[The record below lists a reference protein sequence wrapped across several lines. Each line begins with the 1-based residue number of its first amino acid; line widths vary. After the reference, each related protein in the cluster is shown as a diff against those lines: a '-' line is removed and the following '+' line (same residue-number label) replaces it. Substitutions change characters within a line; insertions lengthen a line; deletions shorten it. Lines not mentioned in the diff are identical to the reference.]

1 MQMLK
6 IGSKGSRVAALQNKL
21 GIKSDGIYGP
31 NTEKHVKRFQLTR
44 HLDVT
49 GMVDN
54 DMWVLLTHL
63 ENTIPE
69 EIDEDTDLQG
79 QYYKTNYDQVIH
91 RHYLPKGEYVNGPVN
106 NEYIFLHHTAGH
118 ADPYRCIDH
127 WGRDSR
133 GRIATEF
140 VLGGIDHRNN
150 NDENDGVMV
159 QAFPTGAQG
168 WHLGK
173 TGSGFMNRHSVG
185 LEICSMGYLTH
196 NNKTYVNSTC
206 KEEQVQILS
215 EPFNSYTKWHSYS
228 DAQIKATEKWIKYI
242 GERDQIDVRLG
253 LKQFIQKHGPTKGF
267 GFQLDAHLGKVKGLL
282 THTNVR
288 KDKSDCYPHPDLV
301 DMILSL

>member
-1 MQMLK
+1 
-6 IGSKGSRVAALQNKL
+6 
-21 GIKSDGIYGP
+21 
-31 NTEKHVKRFQLTR
+31 
-44 HLDVT
+44 
-49 GMVDN
+49 
-54 DMWVLLTHL
+54 
-63 ENTIPE
+63 
-69 EIDEDTDLQG
+69 
-79 QYYKTNYDQVIH
+79 
-91 RHYLPKGEYVNGPVN
+91 
-106 NEYIFLHHTAGH
+106 
-118 ADPYRCIDH
+118 
-127 WGRDSR
+127 
-133 GRIATEF
+133 
-140 VLGGIDHRNN
+140 
-150 NDENDGVMV
+150 
-159 QAFPTGAQG
+159 
-168 WHLGK
+168 
-173 TGSGFMNRHSVG
+173 MNRHSVG

-215 EPFNSYTKWHSYS
+215 EPFNSYTKWHRYS